1 MNEFKVYYEDTDASG
16 RVYHANYLKY
26 LERGRSNLIY
36 QSKYNH
42 QELLKKF
49 NIIFVVK
56 NLSINYLSPA
66 FFEDILEV
74 QTSLNQLSRVKLNF
88 NQKIFRNTELLV
100 DAEVIV
106 IPVNVGG
113 KIIRL
118 NEELFSFFI
127 KFFFQFLQLGKIQL
141 YLFL

>member
-1 MNEFKVYYEDTDASG
+1 MDKFRVYYEDTDASG

-36 QSKYNH
+36 QSKYNY

-56 NLSINYLSPA
+56 NLNINYLRPA
-66 FFEDILEV
+66 FFEDLLEV
-74 QTSLNQLSRVKLNF
+74 KTSINQLSRVKLNF

-106 IPVNVGG
+106 MPVNIEG

-118 NEELFSFFI
+118 NEELFSFLKTI
-127 KFFFQFLQLGKIQL
+127 S
-141 YLFL
+141 

>member
-1 MNEFKVYYEDTDASG
+1 MDKFRVYYEDTDASG

-36 QSKYNH
+36 QSKFNH

-56 NLSINYLSPA
+56 NININYLRPA
-66 FFEDILEV
+66 FFENILEV
-74 QTSLNQLSRVKLNF
+74 QTSINQLSRVKLNF
-88 NQKIFRNTELLV
+88 NQKILRNTELLV

-106 IPVNVGG
+106 IPVNLEG

-118 NEELFSFFI
+118 NEELFSFLKTI
-127 KFFFQFLQLGKIQL
+127 S
-141 YLFL
+141 

>member
-1 MNEFKVYYEDTDASG
+1 MDKFRVYYEDTDASG

-26 LERGRSNLIY
+26 LERERSNLIY
-36 QSKYNH
+36 QSNYNH
-42 QELLKKF
+42 QDLLKKF

-56 NLSINYLSPA
+56 NLNINYLRPA

-106 IPVNVGG
+106 IPVNIEG

-118 NEELFSFFI
+118 NEELFSFLKTI
-127 KFFFQFLQLGKIQL
+127 S
-141 YLFL
+141 

>member
-1 MNEFKVYYEDTDASG
+1 MNKIRVYYEDTDASG

-36 QSKYNH
+36 KSKYNH

-56 NLSINYLSPA
+56 SLNINYLKPA
-66 FFEDILEV
+66 FFEDIIEV
-74 QTSLNQLSRVKLNF
+74 QTSLNLLSRVKLNF
-88 NQKIFRNTELLV
+88 NQKIIRNNELLV

-106 IPVNVGG
+106 IPINSSG
-113 KIIRL
+113 KIIKL
-118 NEELFSFFI
+118 NEDLYSFLKTI
-127 KFFFQFLQLGKIQL
+127 S
-141 YLFL
+141 

>member
-1 MNEFKVYYEDTDASG
+1 MNKIRVYYEDTDASG

-56 NLSINYLSPA
+56 SLNINYLKPA
-66 FFEDILEV
+66 FFEDLIEV
-74 QTSLNQLSRVKLNF
+74 QTSLNILSRVKLNF
-88 NQKIFRNTELLV
+88 NQKIIRNNELLV

-106 IPVNVGG
+106 VPINTKR
-113 KIIRL
+113 KIIKL
-118 NEELFSFFI
+118 NQELYSFLKTI
-127 KFFFQFLQLGKIQL
+127 S
-141 YLFL
+141 

>member
-1 MNEFKVYYEDTDASG
+1 MDKFRVYYEDTDASG

-49 NIIFVVK
+49 NIILVVK
-56 NLSINYLSPA
+56 NLNINYLRPA

-74 QTSLNQLSRVKLNF
+74 QTSINQLSRVKLNF

-106 IPVNVGG
+106 IPVNVEG

-118 NEELFSFFI
+118 NEELFSFLKTI
-127 KFFFQFLQLGKIQL
+127 S
-141 YLFL
+141 

>member
-1 MNEFKVYYEDTDASG
+1 MDKFRVYYEDTDASG

-56 NLSINYLSPA
+56 NLNINYLRPA

-74 QTSLNQLSRVKLNF
+74 QTSINQLSRVKLNF

-106 IPVNVGG
+106 IPVNIEG
-113 KIIRL
+113 KIVRL
-118 NEELFSFFI
+118 DEELFSFLKTI
-127 KFFFQFLQLGKIQL
+127 S
-141 YLFL
+141 

>member
-1 MNEFKVYYEDTDASG
+1 MDKFRVYYEDTDASG

-36 QSKYNH
+36 QFKYNH

-56 NLSINYLSPA
+56 NLNINYLRPA

-74 QTSLNQLSRVKLNF
+74 QTSINQLSRVKLNF

-106 IPVNVGG
+106 IPVNIEG

-118 NEELFSFFI
+118 NEELFSFLKTI
-127 KFFFQFLQLGKIQL
+127 S
-141 YLFL
+141 

>member
-1 MNEFKVYYEDTDASG
+1 MDKFRVYYEDTDASG

-36 QSKYNH
+36 QSNYNH

-49 NIIFVVK
+49 NIIFVVR
-56 NLSINYLSPA
+56 NLNINYLRPA

-88 NQKIFRNTELLV
+88 NQKIIRNNELLV

-106 IPVNVGG
+106 IPINTKG
-113 KIIRL
+113 KIIKL
-118 NEELFSFFI
+118 NEELYSFLNTI
-127 KFFFQFLQLGKIQL
+127 S
-141 YLFL
+141 

>member
-1 MNEFKVYYEDTDASG
+1 MDKFRVYYEDTDASG

-49 NIIFVVK
+49 NVIFVVK
-56 NLSINYLSPA
+56 TLNINYFSPA
-66 FFEDILEV
+66 FFEDIIEV
-74 QTSLNQLSRVKLNF
+74 RTSLNQLSRVKLNF
-88 NQKIFRNTELLV
+88 YQKITRNNELLV
-100 DAEVIV
+100 EAEILV
-106 IPVNVGG
+106 IPINSSG

-118 NEELFSFFI
+118 NEELYSFLNTI
-127 KFFFQFLQLGKIQL
+127 S
-141 YLFL
+141 

>member
-1 MNEFKVYYEDTDASG
+1 MDKFRVYYEDTDASG

-36 QSKYNH
+36 QSNYNH

-56 NLSINYLSPA
+56 NLNINYLRPA

-88 NQKIFRNTELLV
+88 NQKILRNTKLLV
-100 DAEVIV
+100 DAEVMV
-106 IPVNVGG
+106 IPVNIEG

-118 NEELFSFFI
+118 NEELFSFLKTI
-127 KFFFQFLQLGKIQL
+127 S
-141 YLFL
+141 

>member
-1 MNEFKVYYEDTDASG
+1 MNKIRVYYEDTDASG

-36 QSKYNH
+36 KSKYNH

-56 NLSINYLSPA
+56 SLNINYLKPA
-66 FFEDILEV
+66 FFEDIIEV
-74 QTSLNQLSRVKLNF
+74 QTSLNLLSRVKLNF
-88 NQKIFRNTELLV
+88 NQKLIRNNDLLV

-106 IPVNVGG
+106 IPINTMG
-113 KIIRL
+113 KIIKL
-118 NEELFSFFI
+118 NEELYSFLKTI
-127 KFFFQFLQLGKIQL
+127 N
-141 YLFL
+141 

>member
-1 MNEFKVYYEDTDASG
+1 MDKFRVYYEDTDASG

-36 QSKYNH
+36 QSNYNH

-56 NLSINYLSPA
+56 NLNINYLRPA

-88 NQKIFRNTELLV
+88 NQKILRHTELLV
-100 DAEVIV
+100 DAEVMV
-106 IPVNVGG
+106 IPVNIEG

-118 NEELFSFFI
+118 DEELFSFLKTI
-127 KFFFQFLQLGKIQL
+127 S
-141 YLFL
+141 

>member
-1 MNEFKVYYEDTDASG
+1 MNKIRVYYEDTDASG

-56 NLSINYLSPA
+56 SLNINYLKPA
-66 FFEDILEV
+66 FFEDIIEV
-74 QTSLNQLSRVKLNF
+74 QTSLNLLSRVKLNF
-88 NQKIFRNTELLV
+88 NQKIIRNNELLA

-106 IPVNVGG
+106 IPINTKG
-113 KIIRL
+113 KIIKL
-118 NEELFSFFI
+118 NEELYSFLKTI
-127 KFFFQFLQLGKIQL
+127 S
-141 YLFL
+141 

>member
-1 MNEFKVYYEDTDASG
+1 MDKFRVYYEDTDASG

-42 QELLKKF
+42 QEILKKF

-56 NLSINYLSPA
+56 NLNINYLRPA

-74 QTSLNQLSRVKLNF
+74 QTSINQLNRVKLNF
-88 NQKIFRNTELLV
+88 HQKIFRNTELLV

-106 IPVNVGG
+106 IPVNIEG

-118 NEELFSFFI
+118 NEELFSFLKTI
-127 KFFFQFLQLGKIQL
+127 S
-141 YLFL
+141 

>member
-1 MNEFKVYYEDTDASG
+1 MNKIRVYYEDTDASG

-56 NLSINYLSPA
+56 SLNINYLKPA
-66 FFEDILEV
+66 FFEDIIEV
-74 QTSLNQLSRVKLNF
+74 QTSLNLLSRVKLNF
-88 NQKIFRNTELLV
+88 NQKIIRNNELLV

-106 IPVNVGG
+106 IPINTKG
-113 KIIRL
+113 KIIKL
-118 NEELFSFFI
+118 NDELYSFLKNI
-127 KFFFQFLQLGKIQL
+127 S
-141 YLFL
+141 

>member
-1 MNEFKVYYEDTDASG
+1 MDKFRVYYEDTDASG

-56 NLSINYLSPA
+56 NLNINYLRPA

-88 NQKIFRNTELLV
+88 NQKILRHTELLV

-106 IPVNVGG
+106 IPVNIEG

-118 NEELFSFFI
+118 NEELFSFLRTI
-127 KFFFQFLQLGKIQL
+127 S
-141 YLFL
+141 